1 MGYFA
6 LFLSY
11 NIPSNK
17 NYNRKEKFM
26 IRVCI
31 ETSDGERL
39 DVCTCENEENVV
51 RKIIQ
56 GYEDI
61 WWNTL
66 QSGGTSNDPIIQNWE
81 GSTTLVESVE
91 DPEKFYMFV
100 L

>member
-1 MGYFA
+1 
-6 LFLSY
+6 
-11 NIPSNK
+11 
-17 NYNRKEKFM
+17 M

-31 ETSDGERL
+31 ETSNGTMI
-39 DVCTCENEENVV
+39 DVCTCKNEENVV

-66 QSGGTSNDPIIQNWE
+66 QSGGTSVDPIIQNWE

-91 DPEKFYMFV
+91 VPGEFDIFY